1 MEPDQRPEFLTDD
14 MLTYLDDL
22 RASGK
27 INMFGTKLALAAL
40 ILLTISQA
48 ALADCTLT
56 VAITNQGR
64 PAFEPI
70 TSVIYAG
77 DQFVAAENRHSY
89 TIALPCDR
97 EYQLV
102 ATPERGSPRSR
113 NIVIKVDSRI
123 KLDMGN

>member
-1 MEPDQRPEFLTDD
+1 MKNNN
-14 MLTYLDDL
+14 
-22 RASGK
+22 K
-27 INMFGTKLALAAL
+27 ITLAAL

-48 ALADCTLT
+48 ALADCHLT

-70 TSVIYAG
+70 TSVIYAS
-77 DQFVAAENRHSY
+77 DEFVAAENRHSY

-102 ATPERGSPRSR
+102 ITPDKGNPRMRTINLKRDSK
-113 NIVIKVDSRI
+113 IPVDV
-123 KLDMGN
+123 GN